1 MAKKTG
7 SKAELNWL
15 NGKASI
21 MSPIGVARFPYINK
35 PSTKFDPCFK
45 TDLVVDID
53 SKEFKAFIASLKK
66 MCVAEK
72 VDPTMVDGLVK
83 EAEEKDGSTVHFLAF
98 KTTAN
103 VGDDGKYRTPGIFNS
118 KGETINQTV
127 WGGDLIRVR
136 FKLAKWKN
144 SLGSGL
150 KFYLGDVQL
159 LKKNAQANA
168 GSPMD
173 AVEGYE
179 AIESVVDT
187 GNAAGVNP
195 ATLPDNNDGEDDEV
209 I

>member
-7 SKAELNWL
+7 NKADISWL

-21 MSPIGVARFPYINK
+21 MSPIGIARFPYINK

-45 TDLVVDID
+45 TDLVVDVD
-53 SKEFKAFIASLKK
+53 SKDFKAFIASLKK

-72 VDPTMVDGLVK
+72 IDPSMVDNLVK
-83 EAEEKDGSTVHFLAF
+83 ESEEKDGSTIHYLAF
-98 KTTAN
+98 KTNAN

-118 KGETINQTV
+118 KGEAINQTV

-168 GSPMD
+168 SAPMD

-179 AIESVVDT
+179 PVESVVDT
-187 GNAAGVNP
+187 GNAAGVDPGN
-195 ATLPDNNDGEDDEV
+195 LPDNTDDDEV